1 MLGGTSRPMIGIE
14 LLKGKHSGESIAVLG
29 SSPTIDLYR
38 GEEDV
43 SIAVNGSVLC
53 DSVREAD
60 YFLCGDRKSNK
71 RSWFEPSF
79 KIARHRVVPTFV
91 APYDPAVIPDSK
103 VRRVLVEALHAAEH
117 YKQFVHDSLQPAP
130 GHTIFQ
136 YAPFLREPTISPS
149 QTHLCSGGTI
159 AGVATQLAFLM
170 GAREIHLYGCSF
182 GTPPGQPHYG
192 YDNKGEAGGIRR
204 HHLSNMND
212 MISQII
218 SQGTK
223 VYSHGWSS
231 LQTCATADGEQ
242 VSL

>member
-1 MLGGTSRPMIGIE
+1 MIGID
-14 LLKGKHSGESIAVLG
+14 LLKGKHSGKSIAVLG
-29 SSPTIDLYR
+29 SSPTINLYR

-53 DSVREAD
+53 DSVRHAD
-60 YFLCGDRKSNK
+60 YFLCGDRKSH
-71 RSWFEPSF
+71 RRRWFEPSF
-79 KIARHRVVPTFV
+79 QIARHRVVPTFV
-91 APYDPAVIPDSK
+91 APYDPVVIPDSEL
-103 VRRVLVEALHAAEH
+103 RRVLVEALRAAQH
-117 YKQFVHDSLQPAP
+117 HKQFVHQSLHPSP

-136 YAPFLREPTISPS
+136 YAPFWREHTISPS
-149 QTHLCSGGTI
+149 QTRLCSGATI
-159 AGVATQLAFLM
+159 AGVAIQLAFLM

-192 YDNKGEAGGIRR
+192 YDNKGEAGGIGP
-204 HHLSNMND
+204 HHLPNMND

-218 SQGTK
+218 SQGTN

-231 LQTCATADGEQ
+231 LKTSATADGDQ